1 MAQGRGTA
9 AVAEGD
15 ILEFNVTVD
24 LFHLGVFAGL
34 VLLGLVIHDLG
45 QTLDGDLCLLD
56 GHLQADQ
63 LADRVRK
70 VRGKGAEGHIAAQRH
85 LTVQH
90 LHDAHIRGDHAE
102 DGGDEGGDQGL
113 HRADLAGAQ
122 ADLQALDVFPL
133 QSFQL
138 TVLFGVALDGLDA
151 PEALDHL
158 AVEDS
163 RLLHGLFVDPL
174 EGLLE
179 DEHQQDAQQGGEDR
193 NGEEGGIHP
202 EEDDAGGA
210 GHHNIHHDAQRD
222 AGEHRFDGAGVGVAG
237 GDLAGLAGGEE
248 LHGQFEN
255 MPEVAQHQGD
265 IDLDGQIDEHPL
277 PHHTDECAGD
287 AHDAEHQN
295 NGHQQALQPVGK
307 DLIHQY
313 LVVHRG
319 CDPDDG
325 QDDRAEDGV
334 EEELLLGPQQVEE
347 TLDHAALLLL
357 ACLELR
363 GGGHQEQNAG
373 KVLVELIEGDLFQ
386 LFCRVADDDVVAASE
401 LLSFVSALLP
411 LLFLP
416 DHVPTPLAV
425 VLDGGLLK
433 DRHKVGQ
440 TLVGDDLCN
449 TGSGEFAEEV
459 FPVYPDGGGAES
471 QLLRRL
477 FHTGQVC
484 AF

>member
-1 MAQGRGTA
+1 MAQRRRTA

-15 ILEFNVTVD
+15 ILELNVTVD
-24 LFHLGVFAGL
+24 FFHLGVFAGL
-34 VLLGLVIHDLG
+34 VLLGLIIHDLG
-45 QTLDGDLCLLD
+45 QTLDGDLGLLD

-70 VRGKGAEGHIAAQRH
+70 VRGKGAERHIAAQRH
-85 LTVQH
+85 LTIQH
-90 LHDAHIRGDHAE
+90 LHDTHIRGDHTE
-102 DGGDEGGDQGL
+102 DGGDEGGDKGL

-151 PEALDHL
+151 AEALDHL

-163 RLLHGLFVDPL
+163 RLLHGLFVDAL

-179 DEHQQDAQQGGEDR
+179 DEHQQDAQQGGENR

-202 EEDDAGGA
+202 EEDDAGDA
-210 GHHNIHHDAQRD
+210 GHHDIHHDAQRN

-255 MPEVAQHQGD
+255 MPEVAQHQGN

-295 NGHQQALQPVGK
+295 NGHQQALQAVGEY
-307 DLIHQY
+307 LIHQY
-313 LVVHRG
+313 FVIHRG
-319 CDPDDG
+319 CDTQNG
-325 QDDRAEDGV
+325 HDDRAEDGV
-334 EEELLLGPQQVEE
+334 EEKLFLRQQQVEE
-347 TLDHAALLLL
+347 TLDHATLFLL

-363 GGGHQEQNAG
+363 GRGHQEQNAG
-373 KVLVELIEGDLFQ
+373 KVLVELVE
-386 LFCRVADDDVVAASE
+386 
-401 LLSFVSALLP
+401 
-411 LLFLP
+411 
-416 DHVPTPLAV
+416 
-425 VLDGGLLK
+425 
-433 DRHKVGQ
+433 
-440 TLVGDDLCN
+440 
-449 TGSGEFAEEV
+449 
-459 FPVYPDGGGAES
+459 
-471 QLLRRL
+471 
-477 FHTGQVC
+477 
-484 AF
+484 